1 MRNRLKRNFVKMKKN
16 GCEKKIS
23 RNDFSFSLETIVA
36 AVKKGVHINCAVQ
49 HFALKTD
56 QNIKKRI
63 YHKIP

>member
-1 MRNRLKRNFVKMKKN
+1 MKQN
-16 GCEKKIS
+16 GREKKIS